1 MDLLND
7 SPVCIL
13 KGDEFLPKEGTTF
26 KSQVSNYF
34 QQQGGSAN
42 SPFGVVV
49 LDMKG
54 IKNDI
59 HHGMGRLKSVS
70 FAAIKDVLEKGV
82 VINPMA
88 QYHTNGKKN
97 PTGMIAAPIQIGDE
111 KYICV
116 VEVIANTQIQRLYVH
131 EVTLTKTLQKVVA
144 DTTAVHGENNPVTQP
159 KGEIAKILQNY
170 IITKQNSENNQENIT
185 ENMNKN
191 IVRLSESQL
200 HRVINESVKKVL
212 NEIYDFASGEKQ
224 YDINSDDYKSMY
236 DSMQNKSHE
245 FDSDLMDLQIAHH
258 NGQKGGDKRII
269 DRLPHSK
276 RQYKKRKAESLD
288 SIISNGLRRLNH
300 DGMSPQE
307 SFSDF
312 KPFSSDERIYY
323 QNSLY
328 LSDRFTPIGTVYG
341 ETFALL
347 YDTAKDVYVIP
358 KQPIEL

>member
-7 SPVCIL
+7 NPVCIL

-97 PTGMIAAPIQIGDE
+97 PTGMIAAPIQIGNE
-111 KYICV
+111 KYVCV

-144 DTTAVHGENNPVTQP
+144 DTTAVHGEDNPVTQP
-159 KGEIAKILQNY
+159 KGEIAKVLQNY
-170 IITKQNSENNQENIT
+170 IITKQNSENIK

-191 IVRLSESQL
+191 RIKLTESQL
-200 HRVINESVKKVL
+200 HKVIKESVKRVL
-212 NEIYDFASGEKQ
+212 REGRETPIHNKHGEVV
-224 YDINSDDYKSMY
+224 D
-236 DSMQNKSHE
+236 
-245 FDSDLMDLQIAHH
+245 
-258 NGQKGGDKRII
+258 KGGYYNDEDDAEYIQPEYPLNGMPTI
-269 DRLPHSK
+269 DDIEVKVNNGYFDEKLSDPKVVQALMSNDVNALEKEHDLVSNWRAGVIRLLLNRAKELQSK
-276 RQYKKRKAESLD
+276 SLDESIRRAIRKA
-288 SIISNGLRRLNH
+288 LR
-300 DGMSPQE
+300 
-307 SFSDF
+307 
-312 KPFSSDERIYY
+312 
-323 QNSLY
+323 
-328 LSDRFTPIGTVYG
+328 
-341 ETFALL
+341 
-347 YDTAKDVYVIP
+347 
-358 KQPIEL
+358 

>member
-111 KYICV
+111 KYVCV

-144 DTTAVHGENNPVTQP
+144 DTTAVHGEDNPVTQP
-159 KGEIAKILQNY
+159 KGEIAKVLQNH
-170 IITKQNSENNQENIT
+170 IITKQNSENNQENIKV
-185 ENMNKN
+185 NMNKN
-191 IVRLSESQL
+191 RIRLTESQL
-200 HRVINESVKKVL
+200 HRVIKESVNKVL
-212 NEIYDFASGEKQ
+212 KEEEDNYYGGGLPDSYFNDDSVKSSVKVFRNSIYVVFQRSC
-224 YDINSDDYKSMY
+224 
-236 DSMQNKSHE
+236 
-245 FDSDLMDLQIAHH
+245 
-258 NGQKGGDKRII
+258 KRVN
-269 DRLPHSK
+269 
-276 RQYKKRKAESLD
+276 Q
-288 SIISNGLRRLNH
+288 SIIFTIKFHIKDIHIRKIC
-300 DGMSPQE
+300 
-307 SFSDF
+307 FSAYF
-312 KPFSSDERIYY
+312 NNK
-323 QNSLY
+323 
-328 LSDRFTPIGTVYG
+328 
-341 ETFALL
+341 
-347 YDTAKDVYVIP
+347 
-358 KQPIEL
+358 